1 MMMHYLYFYAP
12 GFGCAVWVNI
22 GLSRAFEQVEQN
34 IKVDFE
40 VLAR

>member
-1 MMMHYLYFYAP
+1 MRLDLGGA
-12 GFGCAVWVNI
+12 AWVNI
-22 GLSRAFEQVEQN
+22 GLSREFEQVEQN